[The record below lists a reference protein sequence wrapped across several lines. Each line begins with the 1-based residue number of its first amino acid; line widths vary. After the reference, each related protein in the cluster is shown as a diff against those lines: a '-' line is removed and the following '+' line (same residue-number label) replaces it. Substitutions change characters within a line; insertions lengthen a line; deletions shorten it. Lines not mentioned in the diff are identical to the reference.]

1 MLKVL
6 KLVDR
11 GRWGR
16 SDNLIYTEA
25 EGPLED
31 LFENV

>member
-11 GRWGR
+11 GR